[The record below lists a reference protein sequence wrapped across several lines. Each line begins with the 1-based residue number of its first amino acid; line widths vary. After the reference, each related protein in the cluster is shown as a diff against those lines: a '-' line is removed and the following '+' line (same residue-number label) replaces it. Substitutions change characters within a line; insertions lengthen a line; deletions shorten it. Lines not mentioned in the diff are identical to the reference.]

1 MSTKKNVSSSAD
13 NTELKATLKEL
24 NAEINLLKK
33 ESSKA
38 SSSKEDIKILTK
50 KLSDSEKQSKNLEL
64 QYKKVITAKEKEL
77 ETKYNSLVKKFESTQ
92 KTNLKDSDEIEKLKS
107 TISKLNADNSE
118 TISSL
123 KREVK
128 ESESLNKNL
137 TSKVEKLTNNIE
149 QKSSQVSSEVKKENA
164 GLIKKIEA
172 EGKRLQRKQ
181 RSLRKERDNIS
192 TIKKSLEKSAQFIS
206 KAMTKGQLMDDP
218 SILEDPEL
226 REAIDE
232 VIAKFKNKK
241 EGKVTPTELPTEPL
255 ETPSSESKSEN
266 LEPQSEAPAPVA
278 PAQRVAPS
286 NTNTERTE
294 EESSSM
300 LTKPE
305 AVSRPASEVPTM
317 RLKLSSDADDYEH
330 KLVITY
336 GFDNMPENMYYSKY
350 KKILKNAARI
360 TLLGNLQEGLDMF
373 TLVRDQNL
381 PKEYKEMIE
390 KNIQDITYYLRGLH
404 RVRME

>member
-1 MSTKKNVSSSAD
+1 MSTKKSVSSNID
-13 NTELKATLKEL
+13 NTKLKAKLKEL
-24 NAEINLLKK
+24 NAEINQLKK
-33 ESSKA
+33 ESDKA
-38 SSSKEDIKILTK
+38 VRAKEDIKILTK
-50 KLSDSEKQSKNLEL
+50 KLSDNEKQSKSLEVK
-64 QYKKVITAKEKEL
+64 YERAITAKEKSL
-77 ETKYNSLVKKFESTQ
+77 ETKYNSLLKKFESTE
-92 KTNLKDSDEIEKLKS
+92 KANLKDTKEIEKLKS
-107 TISKLNADNSE
+107 SISKLNVENFE
-118 TISSL
+118 TIATL
-123 KREVK
+123 KKEYK
-128 ESESLNKNL
+128 ESETLNKSL
-137 TSKVEKLTNNIE
+137 TNKVEKLTNDNE
-149 QKSSQVSSEVKKENA
+149 KKSSKMASEVKKKNA
-164 GLIKKIEA
+164 DLIKKIEV

-181 RSLRKERDNIS
+181 RSLRKERENIS

-206 KAMTKGQLMDDP
+206 KAMTKGQLIDDP

-232 VIAKFKNKK
+232 VIARFKNKREEK
-241 EGKVTPTELPTEPL
+241 LNSTELPTKPL
-255 ETPSSESKSEN
+255 DVQASESESEDLMPK
-266 LEPQSEAPAPVA
+266 LEDAQPP
-278 PAQRVAPS
+278 QRVAPS
-286 NTNTERTE
+286 NTNTPRTE

-317 RLKLSSDADDYEH
+317 RLKLASDADDYEH

-336 GFDNMPENMYYSKY
+336 GFDNMPENMFYSKY